1 MRKICS
7 RRIGFILKITPLL
20 ALSLCVAQ
28 SEPHHASKQQTI
40 FSAGEEFEH
49 SVVLPSAAL
58 KALGTSK
65 LSAEMLRDCAV
76 DEGIKV
82 NEIPTSWF
90 IGSWIELSRGRSSGL
105 VVGAPKPGCFWG
117 AHITQFW
124 LLSKNGDNYNVV
136 FTGRADGFS
145 VLSKRTNGYRD
156 VQLIF
161 AAQAGAEITYV
172 TFEYANGEYRE
183 SESRTERPYD
193 N

>member
-1 MRKICS
+1 MSKSIR
-7 RRIGFILKITPLL
+7 FIFSVIPLL

-28 SEPHHASKQQTI
+28 SEPHHASKQQTN

-49 SVVLPSAAL
+49 PIVLPSGAL
-58 KALGTSK
+58 KALETSK

-82 NEIPTSWF
+82 NEIPASWF
-90 IGSWIELSRGRSSGL
+90 VGSWIELRRGRSSGL
-105 VVGAPKPGCFWG
+105 AVGAKPGCFWG

-124 LLSKNGDNYNVV
+124 LLSKNRANFYVV
-136 FTGRADGFS
+136 FTGRADGFR
-145 VLSKRTNGYRD
+145 VLSKRTNGYCD

-161 AAQAGAEITYV
+161 AAKAGAEITYV
-172 TFEYANGEYRE
+172 TFEYANGEYVE
-183 SESRTERPYD
+183 SDSRTERPYD

>member
-1 MRKICS
+1 MSK
-7 RRIGFILKITPLL
+7 RIRFILKIIPLL

-28 SEPHHASKQQTI
+28 SEPRHASKQQTS

-49 SVVLPSAAL
+49 PVVLPSGAL
-58 KALGTSK
+58 KALETSK

-82 NEIPTSWF
+82 NEIPASWF
-90 IGSWIELSRGRSSGL
+90 VGSGIELRRGRSSGL
-105 VVGAPKPGCFWG
+105 VVGAKHGCFWG

-124 LLSKNGDNYNVV
+124 LLSKNGANYYVV
-136 FTGRADGFS
+136 LTGRADGFR
-145 VLSKRTNGYRD
+145 VLSKRTNGYCD

-161 AAQAGAEITYV
+161 VAQAGAEITYV
-172 TFEYANGEYRE
+172 TFEYANGEYVE
-183 SESRTERPYD
+183 SDSRTERPYG

>member
-1 MRKICS
+1 VNKGIRFIPKI
-7 RRIGFILKITPLL
+7 IPLL

-28 SEPHHASKQQTI
+28 SEPHHASKQQTS

-49 SVVLPSAAL
+49 PVVLPSAAL
-58 KALGTSK
+58 KALETSK

-76 DEGIKV
+76 NDGMKV
-82 NEIPTSWF
+82 NEIPASWF
-90 IGSWIELSRGRSSGL
+90 VGSWIELSRGRSSGL

-124 LLSKNGDNYNVV
+124 LLSKNGDNNYNVV
-136 FTGRADGFS
+136 FAGRADGFG

-161 AAQAGAEITYV
+161 ATQAGAQITYV